1 MLRHILIILALLIS
15 VTPALAAPLR
25 LMVDA
30 ARIVTDPL
38 SGFDQLQI
46 DLSPASQQDLA
57 TFTAAHVGKV
67 VDVTID
73 GKIITSPVIQTVITG
88 PSLMLSGNFSGAE
101 LQSLAASLTAQSAIV
116 EVKPAKHKR

>member
-1 MLRHILIILALLIS
+1 MPPGSSPIPCPASTSFRSIS
-15 VTPALAAPLR
+15 P
-25 LMVDA
+25 
-30 ARIVTDPL
+30 
-38 SGFDQLQI
+38 
-46 DLSPASQQDLA
+46 PASQHDLA
-57 TFTAAHVGKV
+57 TFTAAHVGKM

-88 PSLMLSGNFSGAE
+88 PSLMLSGNFSNAE